1 MPRGDGTGPMGMGPI
16 TGRGAGFCAGFAVP
30 GYMNPG
36 MGCGMGFGRGRGF
49 RRMFYLT
56 GMPGWARCGYPAYG
70 GAYQPEIDQ
79 KELLNEQAEY
89 LETQLTQIK
98 KYLKALD
105 EKVDASKKMKEVKKA
120 KEAEETEEEE

>member
-1 MPRGDGTGPMGMGPI
+1 MPRGDGTGPMGMGPM
-16 TGRGAGFCAGFAVP
+16 TGRGTGFCTGFAVP

-56 GMPGWARCGYPAYG
+56 GMPGWARYGYPAYG
-70 GAYQPEIDQ
+70 GAYQPEIDK

-89 LETQLTQIK
+89 LENQLTQIK

-105 EKVDASKKMKEVKKA
+105 EKVDGSKKMEDVKKTTED
-120 KEAEETEEEE
+120 KETEEEE